1 MVAAEVAMSVH
12 RRNPAGKRIRPR
24 GSLLVF
30 LAGVAVIAAACGGS
44 DDIMSRQD
52 FVDNLDQR
60 GGELLDENISSCM
73 YDGLEDNPEARE
85 AVAAWEDG
93 EEVPEELFD
102 LAMECLRD
110 LPETPDP

>member
-1 MVAAEVAMSVH
+1 MVAAEVAVSP
-12 RRNPAGKRIRPR
+12 RRGPAPR
-24 GSLLVF
+24 HKGRTRFLVALLAP
-30 LAGVAVIAAACGGS
+30 LALLAAGCGGS

-52 FVDNLDQR
+52 FVDNLEQR

-73 YDGLEDNPEARE
+73 YDALEEDQEARD

-102 LAMECLRD
+102 LAMECLRN
-110 LPETPDP
+110 LPDTPDP

>member
-1 MVAAEVAMSVH
+1 MSVH
-12 RRNPAGKRIRPR
+12 RRDTAKKRIRPA
-24 GSLLVF
+24 GAMLVA
-30 LAGVAVIAAACGGS
+30 LAGLALAGGACGGS

-73 YDGLEDNPEARE
+73 YDSLDQDTDARE
-85 AVAAWEDG
+85 AVAAWEEG

-102 LAMECLRD
+102 LAMECLRN
-110 LPETPDP
+110 LPDTPDP